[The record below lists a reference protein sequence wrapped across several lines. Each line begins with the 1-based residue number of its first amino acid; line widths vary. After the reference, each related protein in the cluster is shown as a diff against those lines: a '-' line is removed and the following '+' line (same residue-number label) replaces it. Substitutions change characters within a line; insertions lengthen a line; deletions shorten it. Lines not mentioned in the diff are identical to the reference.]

1 MKKNIPQIICNIAL
15 YVFMAVYL
23 LISMAVLYMFVKDM
37 IEDSSFDISIAA
49 ILLAIVILPWILFL
63 LRNKIKSIYFI
74 FCVIGIVVLFI
85 AGYFLLFSPPF
96 SHNLFP
102 NLPQALIALVV
113 FLTYLLFSL
122 RFLLK
127 QTKKLFTL
135 LNVLYSLLL
144 TASIVITVHIG
155 YQIYKSILFIITLYD
170 RPAISPDYMLPSYE
184 FFKIISR
191 HMPMT
196 TDGFLLLVMFSISL
210 LLVAYLSWSA
220 LFMLCASV
228 HNVKI
233 KPLAE
238 RELFAENDDKEQ
250 GGNVGGEAE

>member
-23 LISMAVLYMFVKDM
+23 LISMAFLYMFVKDM

-49 ILLAIVILPWILFL
+49 ILLAMVILPWILFL

-122 RFLLK
+122 RFMLK

-135 LNVLYSLLL
+135 LNVLYSILL
-144 TASIVITVHIG
+144 TASIVITAHIG
-155 YQIYKSILFIITLYD
+155 YQIYKSITLYD
-170 RPAISPDYMLPSYE
+170 RPAISPDYILPSCE
-184 FFKIISR
+184 FFEIIAR
-191 HMPMT
+191 HMHT
-196 TDGFLLLVMFSISL
+196 ITDGLLVIIMFSISL

-228 HNVKI
+228 HNAKI
-233 KPLAE
+233 VPLAKIFLLEAKYEKE
-238 RELFAENDDKEQ
+238 RPSDNL
-250 GGNVGGEAE
+250 